1 MVRQINLRLLA
12 QQAETEKDW
21 FEWGVRAWLGKG
33 KELEAGTPR
42 PPTQHFTFIED
53 YMEGF
58 VRLGFSEEV
67 MSDNGCFE
75 TPTEP
80 ETLKESV
87 NGMFHSKYR

>member
-1 MVRQINLRLLA
+1 
-12 QQAETEKDW
+12 
-21 FEWGVRAWLGKG
+21 
-33 KELEAGTPR
+33 
-42 PPTQHFTFIED
+42 
-53 YMEGF
+53 MEGF